1 MLDTEASE
9 PNGDRPLSLLSV
21 VVAVRDSADALG
33 ALHQRLRGGLEGVPY
48 ELLVVDDGST
58 DATAG
63 LLDDLAGHDP
73 RVRVLRL
80 SRSFGLEIALTAGL
94 DHAQGDAVVM
104 LDPDLRDPPEAIH
117 LLLQEWQ
124 AGAEVVYAVREPGEG
139 EGSRSGAMAGWFA
152 RPLERLAGIELE
164 PGAGE
169 LRLLDRRAVRAL
181 LSLRERSRFLR
192 GMTVWVGFVQTAVT
206 YQGAAADGAK
216 GGRGVRGPLRRALEA
231 ATSFS
236 VAPLQAV
243 MAAGFALG
251 ALALLA
257 VPVAL
262 VAWILGGFHSG
273 ALIVLVLLILG
284 GALLLAVVTV
294 GQYVSRIY
302 AEVKRRPLYVVRARR
317 NLPAAEP
324 ARALEREPAQTL

>member
-1 MLDTEASE
+1 MRETEASE

-33 ALHQRLRGGLEGVPY
+33 ALHERLRAGLEGIPY
-48 ELLVVDDGST
+48 ELLVVDDGSA

-63 LLDDLAGHDP
+63 LLDDLAGQDP
-73 RVRVLRL
+73 RVRVLHL

-117 LLLQEWQ
+117 LLLEEWR

-139 EGSRSGAMAGWFA
+139 EGSRSGTMAGWFA

-206 YQGAAADGAK
+206 YRAAAAGGAK
-216 GGRGVRGPLRRALEA
+216 GRGTLRRALDS

-236 VAPLQAV
+236 VAPLRAA

-257 VPVAL
+257 VPVAV

-273 ALIVLVLLILG
+273 ALIVVLMLVLG
-284 GALLLAVVTV
+284 GALLLAVVTIGEYV
-294 GQYVSRIY
+294 GRIY
-302 AEVKRRPLYVVRARR
+302 AEVKGRPLYVVRARR
-317 NLPAAEP
+317 NLPAADP
-324 ARALEREPAQTL
+324 ARALERQPASTI